1 MSILVDMKCGDPVA
15 AAARYQTAGYMLA
28 YNAGAGDLIEF
39 DPAGHIYRRRIDG
52 SIVPGVTTVLKDTGV
67 SADFDGLSSM
77 GKRIEHAIQ
86 LKRDIG
92 TAVHADAHAYDDNDL
107 DIATVHPE
115 VRPYLDCW
123 IAFRGNYPHLRP
135 ATRERLVYHPVL
147 GYAGTLDAIFL
158 QAGESDI
165 EITERWSVQLCPGRK
180 VPYRVTA
187 YEDHY
192 GDAETFK
199 AIVAT
204 FHVQHGRRAAA

>member
-1 MSILVDMKCGDPVA
+1 MSVLVDLKCGDPIA
-15 AAARYQTAGYMLA
+15 AAARYQTAAYMLA
-28 YNAGAGDLIEF
+28 YNAGAGDLLDFE
-39 DPAGHIYRRRIDG
+39 ANGHIYRRKSDG
-52 SIVPGVTTVLKDTGV
+52 GIVPSVTGILRDTGV

-92 TAVHADAHAYDDNDL
+92 TAVHADAHSFDDRDL
-107 DIATVHPE
+107 EIETVHPE

-123 IAFRGNYPHLRP
+123 IAFRENYPNLRP

-147 GYAGTLDAIFL
+147 NFCGTLDAIFL
-158 QAGESDI
+158 QPGESDI

-180 VPYRVTA
+180 VPYRVTP

-199 AIVAT
+199 AIVST
-204 FHVQHGRRAAA
+204 YHVQHGRRAA